1 MKTRSLFF
9 FICTIFISRPLLAQT
24 GNDIPGNVCFTNID
38 NSVFDELKKQY
49 SSLQSKLNKASAKL
63 LSKMQY
69 TEGKLQ
75 SKLMVVDSVKT
86 GELFNEDVKQQ
97 YRRLQNSITATIAK
111 AELVS
116 LKEYLPG
123 VDSVQTGIK
132 FLMSSSK
139 LPPGQLGQ
147 LQSLTAKFQLLE
159 CEIQNANEI
168 QAFIKE
174 REVMLKEQLMHTAL
188 SKQLLGINKQAYY
201 YETELATYKSLLND
215 KEKLKDKL
223 LEAVR
228 NLPAFKEF
236 WQKNSYLAA
245 LFPMPS
251 NYGTSQAL
259 AGLQTRSSVQNVIAQ
274 SVSTTTVSG
283 ANGQQYFQQSI
294 DAAQAELNKLKDKLN
309 KFSRSNG
316 SSNMAMPDFKPNDQ
330 KNESFFKRLEYGFNI
345 QSEARQYGLPAT
357 SDLALTLGYK
367 LSDNK
372 RFGIGASYKLGWG
385 NGFQDVHITSEGIGL
400 RSYVDVKAKG
410 SIWLSSGFEYNYL
423 SRFKSLQD
431 LHDNVDVWQ
440 RSALAG
446 LSKKY
451 KIGRKEGNIQLLYD
465 FLHNLQTPPSGALK
479 FRAGCTF

>member
-1 MKTRSLFF
+1 
-9 FICTIFISRPLLAQT
+9 
-24 GNDIPGNVCFTNID
+24 
-38 NSVFDELKKQY
+38 
-49 SSLQSKLNKASAKL
+49 
-63 LSKMQY
+63 
-69 TEGKLQ
+69 
-75 SKLMVVDSVKT
+75 
-86 GELFNEDVKQQ
+86 
-97 YRRLQNSITATIAK
+97 
-111 AELVS
+111 
-116 LKEYLPG
+116 
-123 VDSVQTGIK
+123 
-132 FLMSSSK
+132 
-139 LPPGQLGQ
+139 
-147 LQSLTAKFQLLE
+147 
-159 CEIQNANEI
+159 
-168 QAFIKE
+168 
-174 REVMLKEQLMHTAL
+174 
-188 SKQLLGINKQAYY
+188 
-201 YETELATYKSLLND
+201 
-215 KEKLKDKL
+215 
-223 LEAVR
+223 VR

-283 ANGQQYFQQSI
+283 LNGQQYFQQSI